1 MARRGA
7 VALEYI
13 ASSAI
18 AQTTSPYMDIELATS
33 TQQQRA
39 CHVTCRRRNNNMSL
53 SATLER
59 SAFVRYNSTNQAS
72 SQL

>member
-1 MARRGA
+1 
-7 VALEYI
+7 
-13 ASSAI
+13 
-18 AQTTSPYMDIELATS
+18 MDIELATS

-39 CHVTCRRRNNNMSL
+39 CHVTCRRRNNMSL

>member
-1 MARRGA
+1 
-7 VALEYI
+7 
-13 ASSAI
+13 
-18 AQTTSPYMDIELATS
+18 MDIELATS

-39 CHVTCRRRNNNMSL
+39 CHVTCRRRRNNNMSL

-72 SQL
+72 SQLYLL